1 MNALARQMVEV
12 IAPDPTIALTR
23 DHVNK
28 AKEILIQRQD
38 THLDSLAERL
48 REDRVRATIE
58 PMLAGQELGNVPNDD
73 IQFVLDLGLCV
84 MDPLGGITI
93 ANSIYREVLPRVL
106 TFTEL
111 KTTPKGIAHH
121 GYSWVVQ
128 DSPIAQVATVFKPIE
143 LPSISAIVPS
153 EFC

>member
-48 REDRVRATIE
+48 REYRVRATIE

-111 KTTPKGIAHH
+111 KLRQRGLPITVIH
-121 GYSWVVQ
+121 G
-128 DSPIAQVATVFKPIE
+128 
-143 LPSISAIVPS
+143 
-153 EFC
+153 